1 MTTYMLGFR
10 RIQMRNLPC
19 SPSSSILHSP
29 FRNSQIANRKSQIA
43 NRNPLLT
50 LLLLCLLAPSIAGAA
65 NRILTLTPET
75 GPVIGGTVV
84 RIILEDLAILGDLE
98 VRFGSRL
105 APQVRRLGNSTLEVL
120 APPGN
125 PGPVEVLVVNE
136 FWGTAT
142 SPAVF
147 TYLAADT
154 PRSVALPPQLTR
166 VAPEAVRVGSEEVRL
181 QLEGRNLSAASQV
194 LVRGTAVPT
203 ESAGPGRLQAT
214 LPAALLASAG
224 TLDIRVTDPAS
235 GGQAS
240 DPLLLAVENPRPR
253 IARLEIL
260 RSSQGGSPGTL
271 LVHGSGFRP
280 ESVIR
285 VADTPV
291 KTAYRSEQE
300 LIGTIP
306 PRVFE
311 TPATLAITV
320 STPGP
325 GGGASNA
332 GKLLIDVPVVVG
344 RYIVFTSNRNGG
356 RNHLFLYDRAT
367 TRLDPLEEANNPN
380 ASDAYPSIS
389 ADGRFI
395 VFQSDRHRGQSDIFL
410 FDRETR
416 TLDLLP
422 EANHPTAF
430 DGFPKISPDGRL
442 IVFESDRLKGRP
454 KIFLFDRQTRA
465 VSELGHAN
473 EATADDGLA
482 AISN

>member
-1 MTTYMLGFR
+1 VAR
-10 RIQMRNLPC
+10 
-19 SPSSSILHSP
+19 SSRLS
-29 FRNSQIANRKSQIA
+29 A
-43 NRNPLLT
+43 LLS
-50 LLLLCLLAPSIAGAA
+50 LLLCLLAPSIAGAE
-65 NRILTLTPET
+65 NRILKLTPDT

-84 RIILEDLAILGDLE
+84 KISLEELAILGDLE
-98 VRFGSRL
+98 VRFGNRL
-105 APQVRRLGNSTLEVL
+105 AAKVRRLGKSTLEVMT
-120 APPGN
+120 PPGN
-125 PGPVEVLVVNE
+125 SGPVEVRVVNE
-136 FWGTAT
+136 FWGTVT

-147 TYLAADT
+147 TYLAVGSPRPVAAT
-154 PRSVALPPQLTR
+154 PEVIRVEPATLP
-166 VAPEAVRVGSEEVRL
+166 VGSGEVRVR
-181 QLEGRNLSAASQV
+181 LEGRNLSAASQV
-194 LVRGTAVPT
+194 LVRDTAVPS
-203 ESAGPGRLQAT
+203 EVVGPGRLQAT
-214 LPAALLASAG
+214 LPAALLAVAG
-224 TLDIRVTDPAS
+224 TLELRVTDPAS

-240 DPLLLAVENPRPR
+240 APVLLVVENPTPR
-253 IARLEIL
+253 VVGLEL
-260 RSSQGGSPGTL
+260 LPPSQGGSPGTL
-271 LVHGSGFRP
+271 LVRGNGFRP
-280 ESVIR
+280 ESVIQI
-285 VADTPV
+285 ADAPV
-291 KTAYRSEQE
+291 KTTYRSEEE
-300 LIGTIP
+300 LIGTVP

-311 TPATLAITV
+311 TPATLSITV

-332 GKLLIDVPVVVG
+332 GKLVVEIPPVVG

-389 ADGRFI
+389 ADGRLI

-410 FDRETR
+410 FDRQTR

-430 DGFPKISPDGRL
+430 DGFPKISPDGRFV
-442 IVFESDRLKGRP
+442 VFESDRLHGRP

-465 VSELGHAN
+465 VSDLSHAN

>member
-1 MTTYMLGFR
+1 MISEGYGFR
-10 RIQMRNLPC
+10 RILPAA
-19 SPSSSILHSP
+19 
-29 FRNSQIANRKSQIA
+29 RGARRA
-43 NRNPLLT
+43 ALLV
-50 LLLLCLLAPSIAGAA
+50 LLLCLLAPSIAGAA
-65 NRILTLTPET
+65 NRILALTPNT
-75 GPVIGGTVV
+75 GPATGGTVV
-84 RIILEDLAILGDLE
+84 KITLEELAVLGSLE
-98 VRFGSRL
+98 VRFGNRL
-105 APQVRRLGNSTLEVL
+105 ATQVRRLGTLTLEVL

-125 PGPVEVLVVNE
+125 PGPAEVRVVNE

-142 SPAVF
+142 DPAVF
-147 TYLAADT
+147 TYVAVDTARPAA
-154 PRSVALPPQLTR
+154 PPPQLTR
-166 VAPEAVRVGSEEVRL
+166 VDPAAVLVGSEEVRL
-181 QLEGRNLSAASQV
+181 QLEGRNFSATSQL
-194 LVRGTAVPT
+194 LVRGTTVPT
-203 ESAGPGRLQAT
+203 ESAGPGRLRAR
-214 LPAALLASAG
+214 LPAALMASAG
-224 TLDIRVTDPAS
+224 TLELRVTDPAS

-240 DPLLLAVENPRPR
+240 APLPLAVENPLPR
-253 IARLEIL
+253 IGGLELL
-260 RSSQGGSPGTL
+260 RASQGGSPGTL
-271 LVHGSGFRP
+271 LVRGSGFRP

-291 KTAYRSEQE
+291 KTAYRSGEE

-306 PRVFE
+306 PRVFD
-311 TPATLAITV
+311 TPATLSIAV

-325 GGGASNA
+325 GGGASNP
-332 GKLLIDVPVVVG
+332 GKLVVEVPVVVG

-367 TRLDPLEEANNPN
+367 ARLDSLEEANNPN

-416 TLDLLP
+416 TLDPLP

-465 VSELGHAN
+465 VSELNQAN